1 MNPKVSIGV
10 PLYNTEK
17 YLRKCLDSVI
27 NQTLREIEIIIV
39 NDCSPDDS
47 IIIAKEYQ
55 KKDNRIVMV
64 EHDKNLGLGG
74 ARNTV
79 IENAKAP
86 YIIMIDSDDWLD
98 LRMLEI
104 MLQKA
109 MYYKADI
116 VACGVKK
123 VYENSYKITDF
134 VKYKNEELIY
144 NCFDSYFRS
153 NRIIPAIYHKLFKL
167 DLFIKNNIR
176 FPLNIYHQDLATTP
190 QIMFYSNNILLIKEQ
205 LYFYLQRKGSA
216 VSSITT
222 KHIDSVF
229 FVLKSVKLFLSEHNL
244 YNKYKEH
251 YWNYYFYERIIK
263 FHFLRIANHHSSTE
277 EFINYTFE
285 TIKRVINEV
294 DLNEAILYLN
304 PNDIKKIFQNG
315 NQAKLNEANI
325 KEIIMEFL
333 KRIKRVLL
341 NGFSH
346 SKHDIKK
353 LFE

>member
-1 MNPKVSIGV
+1 M
-10 PLYNTEK
+10 
-17 YLRKCLDSVI
+17 
-27 NQTLREIEIIIV
+27 
-39 NDCSPDDS
+39 
-47 IIIAKEYQ
+47 
-55 KKDNRIVMV
+55 
-64 EHDKNLGLGG
+64 
-74 ARNTV
+74 
-79 IENAKAP
+79 
-86 YIIMIDSDDWLD
+86 
-98 LRMLEI
+98 
-104 MLQKA
+104 
-109 MYYKADI
+109 
-116 VACGVKK
+116 
-123 VYENSYKITDF
+123 
-134 VKYKNEELIY
+134 
-144 NCFDSYFRS
+144 
-153 NRIIPAIYHKLFKL
+153 
-167 DLFIKNNIR
+167 
-176 FPLNIYHQDLATTP
+176 
-190 QIMFYSNNILLIKEQ
+190 
-205 LYFYLQRKGSA
+205 
-216 VSSITT
+216 
-222 KHIDSVF
+222 
-229 FVLKSVKLFLSEHNL
+229 FLSEHNL